1 MGQWQT
7 VSVTVLDEVE
17 ENDRRQQSQIDVV
30 LAEERAEKD
39 QVSFGLFFFL
49 PIMNIN

>member
-1 MGQWQT
+1 M
-7 VSVTVLDEVE
+7 TVLDETE

-39 QVSFGLFFFL
+39 QVRLRYCI
-49 PIMNIN
+49 PI